1 MSPSSVVVSRPR
13 WLAAGHTLLM
23 PVDERFSRQLERWL
37 ADGQSRTLGS
47 LIELSAEKS
56 FAVTVFLLMFVPAL
70 PLPTGGITHVFE
82 VIAVVVAV
90 QMVLG
95 RHTVWL
101 PERWKRRELGAVMTD
116 RALPLMM
123 RWVRRLERLSRP
135 RGVQFLGRGST
146 RRVAGVLLTVFAIGA
161 AIAPPFSGLDTLPA
175 MGAVVVCL
183 ALILDDVVFLA
194 VGAAIGCGGVALII
208 AVGAAIGRAAR
219 SFL

>member
-1 MSPSSVVVSRPR
+1 MR
-13 WLAAGHTLLM
+13 
-23 PVDERFSRQLERWL
+23 VDERFSRQLERWL

-56 FAVTVFLLMFVPAL
+56 FAATVFLLMFVPAL

-95 RHTVWL
+95 RRTVWL

-135 RGVQFLGRGST
+135 RGVRFLGRGST
-146 RRVAGVLLTVFAIGA
+146 RRVAGVLLTVFAIGS

-208 AVGAAIGRAAR
+208 AVGAAIGRAAG